1 MNQIGQ
7 RVDADLVVG
16 ITELKRNPA
25 GVLKAA
31 EMEAVAILNHNKV
44 VGYVVSPAAWE
55 YAQELHEDLKLM
67 ELADERADEPV
78 IEVSIDD
85 LSADI

>member
-25 GVLKAA
+25 AVLKAA
-31 EMEAVAILNHNKV
+31 ETEAVAILNHNKV
-44 VGYVVSPAAWE
+44 VGYVISPAAWE
-55 YAQELHEDLKLM
+55 YAQELHDDLKLM